1 MRIQQLWDKLYIK
14 RRLHRLRV
22 SFILRHARRGK
33 HWAQWRNMW
42 NIATSRV
49 PATDSRSFI
58 YLLYLSLHAIVF
70 QIYWSRVVVSQT
82 PPRRLVFADRR
93 ERSRNVRTCVI
104 HRESSSRRNTP
115 ENENEF
121 PPSGRGKA
129 NVTRDRGRAP
139 FSRVGGN
146 KLCRKSR
153 DLLVAILIDFN

>member
-1 MRIQQLWDKLYIK
+1 MLAEASTEHSGEICE
-14 RRLHRLRV
+14 
-22 SFILRHARRGK
+22 ILRRQGSQPRTVGH
-33 HWAQWRNMW
+33 
-42 NIATSRV
+42 
-49 PATDSRSFI
+49 SFI
-58 YLLYLSLHAIVF
+58 YFTYRYTRLC
-70 QIYWSRVVVSQT
+70 SRFIGAGSSFSQT

-104 HRESSSRRNTP
+104 YRESSSRRNTP
-115 ENENEF
+115 ESENEF